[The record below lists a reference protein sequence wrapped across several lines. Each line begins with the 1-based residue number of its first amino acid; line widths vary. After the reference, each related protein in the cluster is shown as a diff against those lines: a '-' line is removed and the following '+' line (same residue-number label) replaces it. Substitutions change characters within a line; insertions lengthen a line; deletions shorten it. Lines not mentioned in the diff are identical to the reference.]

1 MSTTHDLATTA
12 ATGIAKATGVSKEF
26 AQFWA
31 TLFAENAAAHPIG
44 QGETDDQWLTRLAGE
59 TSAEVQAICEAHLTD
74 RAVFRRLAGALAMF
88 AKSEFGHRPA
98 RKQWDEVSP
107 SAKEILEMKQARKG
121 DDQ

>member
-1 MSTTHDLATTA
+1 MSATHDLVASVA
-12 ATGIAKATGVSKEF
+12 DNLEKATGVSKEL
-26 AQFWA
+26 ADLWA
-31 TLFAENAAAHPIG
+31 TIFAEKAAAHPIE

-74 RAVFRRLAGALAMF
+74 RDVFRRLAGALAMF

-121 DDQ
+121 DTE

>member
-1 MSTTHDLATTA
+1 MSATHDLTTTA
-12 ATGIAKATGVSKEF
+12 ATCLAKATGVSNQF
-26 AQFWA
+26 ANLWT
-31 TLFAENAAAHPIG
+31 TLFAENAAAHPIE

-74 RAVFRRLAGALAMF
+74 RDVFRRLAGALAMF

-121 DDQ
+121 DTE